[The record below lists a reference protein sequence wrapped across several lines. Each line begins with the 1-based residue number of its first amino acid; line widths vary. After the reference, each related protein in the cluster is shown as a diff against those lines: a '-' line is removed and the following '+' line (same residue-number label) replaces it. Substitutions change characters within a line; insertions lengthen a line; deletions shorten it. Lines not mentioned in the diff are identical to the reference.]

1 MAHVILGYTPISTNF
16 QAPKY
21 VIKAKDPQLHQ
32 INIAV
37 PSFLFGPP
45 LKGTHLI
52 ELPSQR
58 SAKEKATS
66 SHLIPEEAAKVM
78 ELLDSEEDFQ
88 VFD

>member
-1 MAHVILGYTPISTNF
+1 MKMLQFEIFVHFDGQLRVAHIILGYKPISTSF

-37 PSFLFGPP
+37 LGFLIGPP
-45 LKGTHLI
+45 PKGTHLV

-58 SAKEKATS
+58 NLMLGSRRRNS
-66 SHLIPEEAAKVM
+66 
-78 ELLDSEEDFQ
+78 
-88 VFD
+88 